1 MTDESGKRSLGRGLS
16 ALLGAEQE
24 DFAGGDQARAS
35 RTVPVELI
43 HPSHL
48 QPRQRFDD
56 EPLQA
61 LADSIRQNGI
71 LQPILVRS
79 HPAKAG
85 AYEIV
90 AGERRWRAAQL
101 ANIHEI
107 PVLVRDIGDREA
119 LELAI
124 VENVQRQ
131 DLSALEEAD
140 GYKRL
145 IEEFRYSQED
155 LAQRIGKSRSH
166 IANTMR
172 LLALPDEVKGLLDKG
187 ELSPGHARALLGA
200 GDPAE
205 LARHVVARGLNVR
218 QTEKLARAAR
228 DSGGSTRTPAAKDPD
243 TERLERDLSAL
254 LGLKVAIDFRGQG
267 GSITIHYRSLE
278 QLDDILRRLNHTP
291 QPGPN

>member
-1 MTDESGKRSLGRGLS
+1 
-16 ALLGAEQE
+16 
-24 DFAGGDQARAS
+24 
-35 RTVPVELI
+35 
-43 HPSHL
+43 
-48 QPRQRFDD
+48 
-56 EPLQA
+56 
-61 LADSIRQNGI
+61 
-71 LQPILVRS
+71 VRS

-101 ANIHEI
+101 ANIHEV

-228 DSGGSTRTPAAKDPD
+228 DSGGSSRAPAAKDPD